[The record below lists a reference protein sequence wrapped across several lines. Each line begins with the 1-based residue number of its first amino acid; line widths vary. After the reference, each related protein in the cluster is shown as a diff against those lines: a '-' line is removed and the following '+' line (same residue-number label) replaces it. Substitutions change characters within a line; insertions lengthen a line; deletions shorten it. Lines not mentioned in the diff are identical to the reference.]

1 MLMAAGESIY
11 CHFVIPLV
19 SAKAIENEIK
29 RIQELMNG

>member
-11 CHFVIPLV
+11 CHYVNSTSV
-19 SAKAIENEIK
+19 GKAIENEIK